1 MKRMRDVEWEAIAGI
16 VAAVAALVLDLLN
29 KVDSE
34 TVLSVML
41 VILAL
46 ILLRALRADS
56 RGERAAESL
65 AEVQAELKAIAPLL
79 SPPDT
84 VLIGPRE
91 LRSESERFAATARG
105 EMNWYNMCLLMF
117 APQSLFDALLR
128 PAIESPHVTSI
139 RFVLSPREEE
149 RWNTLVA
156 PKIAECKGK
165 EKVVEPVFLEMEET
179 LSFILAGKDGGK
191 TEAHL
196 SFWGEPFMARS
207 AERSV
212 PRYVF
217 HVLDHSALIGHLV
230 DLEREHRAPST

>member
-1 MKRMRDVEWEAIAGI
+1 MKRMRDIEWESIAGI
-16 VAAVAALVLDLLN
+16 IAAVAALVLDLLH
-29 KVDSE
+29 VIEVE
-34 TVLSVML
+34 TMVSVML

-46 ILLRALRADS
+46 VLLRSLRADC
-56 RGERAAESL
+56 RAERAADSL
-65 AEVQAELKAIAPLL
+65 EAVHSELRDITPLL

-91 LRSESERFAATARG
+91 LRKASEHFAASARG

-128 PAIESPHVTSI
+128 PAIESPHVTGI
-139 RFVLSPREEE
+139 RFVLSPRERE
-149 RWNTLVA
+149 RWDTLVA
-156 PKIAECKGK
+156 PKLAKCKGAA
-165 EKVVEPVFLEMEET
+165 KVAEPVWLEMDET
-179 LSFILAGKDGGK
+179 LSFILAGNEAGK

-207 AERSV
+207 TERSV

-217 HVLDHSALIGHLV
+217 HVLDHSALISHLV
-230 DLEREHRAPST
+230 DLEREHRAPSS